1 MKSLDEAVCFL
12 FFLMGAQRER
22 QREDK
27 TERERERGR
36 SSRELQ
42 QNKCSTC
49 IGERGRERKIVRT

>member
-27 TERERERGR
+27 TERERERGEVVENCNKTNAPLALA
-36 SSRELQ
+36 RE
-42 QNKCSTC
+42 
-49 IGERGRERKIVRT
+49 GERGR

>member
-49 IGERGRERKIVRT
+49 IGERGRER